1 MSDASDAVA
10 LAVART
16 QRLAASRLVRK
27 EEISAELDKRRRDR
41 AGLDAL
47 PESDEVTSLK
57 KDLDA
62 RIAALTTESA
72 AVDADVAAARAELT
86 KLKKLGA
93 DASIA
98 EARAAVA
105 AATAERDPLIRT
117 SEEIALDNV
126 REHIAHLD
134 AEARI
139 NKELAEAVTEP
150 APPPASPSSSSPSG
164 PDGTKPKKTF

>member
-16 QRLAASRLVRK
+16 QRLAASKLVRK
-27 EEISAELDKRRRDR
+27 EEISAELEKRRRDR
-41 AGLDAL
+41 TGLDAL

-62 RIAALTTESA
+62 RIAALTTELA
-72 AVDADVAAARAELT
+72 AVDADLAAARAELA

-93 DASIA
+93 DASMSSGGA
-98 EARAAVA
+98 AARAAVA

-126 REHIAHLD
+126 REHIADLD

-150 APPPASPSSSSPSG
+150 APPPPK

>member
-1 MSDASDAVA
+1 MSDARDAVA
-10 LAVART
+10 LAVERT

-27 EEISAELDKRRRDR
+27 EEISAELEKRRRDR

-57 KDLDA
+57 KELDA
-62 RIAALTTESA
+62 RIAALTTELA
-72 AVDADVAAARAELT
+72 AVDADLTAARAELG

-93 DASIA
+93 DASLA

-105 AATAERDPLIRT
+105 SATAERDPLIRT
-117 SEEIALDNV
+117 PEEIALDNV
-126 REHIAHLD
+126 REHIADLD
-134 AEARI
+134 AQARI

-150 APPPASPSSSSPSG
+150 AAPPPK
-164 PDGTKPKKTF
+164 PDATKPKKTF

>member
-16 QRLAASRLVRK
+16 QKLAASRLVRK
-27 EEISAELDKRRRDR
+27 EELSAELEKRRRDR
-41 AGLDAL
+41 ADLDAL
-47 PESDEVTSLK
+47 PDGDEVVSLK
-57 KDLDA
+57 KDVDA
-62 RIAALTTESA
+62 RIAALTTELA
-72 AVDADVAAARAELT
+72 AVEADIASARAELA

-93 DASIA
+93 DATIN

-105 AATAERDPLIRT
+105 AATAERDPLAP
-117 SEEIALDNV
+117 ENLALENV
-126 REHIAHLD
+126 REHIADLD
-134 AEARI
+134 AQARI

-150 APPPASPSSSSPSG
+150 SPPPPK

>member
-62 RIAALTTESA
+62 RVAALTTELA
-72 AVDADVAAARAELT
+72 AVDADVAAARAELA
-86 KLKKLGA
+86 KLKKLGG

-98 EARAAVA
+98 
-105 AATAERDPLIRT
+105 
-117 SEEIALDNV
+117 
-126 REHIAHLD
+126 
-134 AEARI
+134 
-139 NKELAEAVTEP
+139 
-150 APPPASPSSSSPSG
+150 
-164 PDGTKPKKTF
+164 